1 MQNIQA
7 MASLWTRPAII
18 TAYISIWVI
27 YLIDSMQQSN
37 SSALKPY
44 VTSAFQ
50 SHSLTP
56 TVDIFSSIIGG
67 VFKLTL
73 VKVLNVFGRPQGYL
87 LSIIFLT
94 MGLVMMAGC
103 NGVKTHAAA
112 QIFYWVGSV
121 SPLYIHTRS
130 SIVQPYTSCAWHP
143 RIFGGM
149 WLRLLSKPPGS
160 NPIGTWA
167 DVFINLSL

>member
-1 MQNIQA
+1 MYGDQDYGHNKEVNLDHSGFGTDDTVDSKAQAGVQNIQA
-7 MASLWTRPAII
+7 MASLWTQPAII
-18 TAYISIWVI
+18 TTYISICVI

-37 SSALKPY
+37 SGALKPY

-73 VKVLNVFGRPQGYL
+73 AKVLNVFGRPQGYL

-121 SPLYIHTRS
+121 LPLYIHTRS
-130 SIVQPYTSCAWHP
+130 SIVQPYTSCA
-143 RIFGGM
+143 
-149 WLRLLSKPPGS
+149 
-160 NPIGTWA
+160 
-167 DVFINLSL
+167 